1 MLVPF
6 IIVVVIAAGLL
17 VLLVMAQRKT
27 TQITAERDEANR
39 LLGEATVDI
48 SKANERL
55 ETAEGQIKTLE
66 SKRQELVSEKENLS
80 GQLEESATMLRKRTE
95 LADAQAM
102 QIDSLSAARD
112 DLQQQ
117 LSSAEERIV
126 TLAARPGVVVGELST
141 EDSNAEMLWD
151 LEVARSERAWRNSV
165 AINPVDDPSPFESSE
180 DPVRTAVEI
189 EASALRE
196 DVGAMLTIDWQ
207 APAIESAAR
216 RLMVVRVAQEMLA
229 LAARAPGAAK
239 LVVTHGS
246 ADAAG
251 APGGDSNA
259 DSNADSGDGAEG
271 DGSNSADSQSAAGSD
286 SDSDSAAAESS
297 PDTGG
302 GELIMRFEAADDSS
316 QVINLIPPQISSELI
331 DISNEAGLSV
341 TVKAD

>member
-1 MLVPF
+1 MALLF
-6 IIVVVIAAGLL
+6 YIVVAIAAGLIA
-17 VLLVMAQRKT
+17 LLVMAQRKM
-27 TQITAERDEANR
+27 TQITEERDEGARR
-39 LLGEATVDI
+39 LSEATAEIAASNQRLDEAGGKI
-48 SKANERL
+48 ERL
-55 ETAEGQIKTLE
+55 EGRRDELATERDTLA
-66 SKRQELVSEKENLS
+66 S
-80 GQLEESATMLRKRTE
+80 QLDESAAMLRKRTE

-117 LSSAEERIV
+117 LTAAEERIV

-165 AINPVDDPSPFESSE
+165 AINPVDDPSPFESSD

-196 DVGAMLTIDWQ
+196 DVGAMITVDWRAEPIQ
-207 APAIESAAR
+207 SPSR

-229 LAARAPGAAK
+229 LAARAPGAAQ
-239 LVVTHGS
+239 LVVTQ
-246 ADAAG
+246 G
-251 APGGDSNA
+251 A
-259 DSNADSGDGAEG
+259 
-271 DGSNSADSQSAAGSD
+271 D
-286 SDSDSAAAESS
+286 SDSGSDASADVESADGPAADGETGDQNSAADQVTLA

-302 GELIMRFEAADDSS
+302 GELIMKFEAADDKS

-331 DISNEAGLSV
+331 DISNEAGPSV
-341 TVKAD
+341 TVKAE

>member
-6 IIVVVIAAGLL
+6 IIVAVIAAGLL
-17 VLLVMAQRKT
+17 ALLVMAQRKT
-27 TQITAERDEANR
+27 TQITAERDATTR
-39 LLGEATVDI
+39 QLGEATNDLA
-48 SKANERL
+48 KAGERL
-55 ETAEGQIKTLE
+55 ESAEGQIKTLDGQ
-66 SKRQELVSEKENLS
+66 RQELVTEKAELA
-80 GQLEESATMLRKRTE
+80 GQLDESATMLRKRTE

-117 LSSAEERIV
+117 LTSAEERIV

-165 AINPVDDPSPFESSE
+165 AINPVDDPSPFESSQ

-196 DVGAMLTIDWQ
+196 DVGAMITVEWEADV
-207 APAIESAAR
+207 IESPAR

-239 LVVTHGS
+239 LVVTQGS
-246 ADAAG
+246 AEPESDAE
-251 APGGDSNA
+251 S
-259 DSNADSGDGAEG
+259 
-271 DGSNSADSQSAAGSD
+271 GSD
-286 SDSDSAAAESS
+286 S
-297 PDTGG
+297 GG
-302 GELIMRFEAADDSS
+302 GELIMKFEAVDDSS
-316 QVINLIPPQISSELI
+316 QVINLIPPQISNELI
-331 DISNEAGLSV
+331 DISNEAGPSV
-341 TVKAD
+341 TVKAE